1 MSPTASLL
9 VTGASGQLGRRVVEL
24 LLASGAPRVFAA
36 TRHPEK
42 LADLAQRGALL
53 RRADFDEP
61 ASLEATFD
69 GIDRL
74 LLISTDTLGRRA
86 AQHRAAI
93 DAAARAGVKHVV
105 YTSAP
110 PLPGNAI
117 GEEHLAT
124 ERMLEESALDWTLL
138 RNNLYT
144 DLLVM
149 GTIGRALASG
159 KLVSAAGNGATAYI
173 TREDCARAAAAA
185 LSSSVASP
193 FSGRRTLEISG
204 PDAVTGEQL
213 AAIANVPF
221 VAASREASIA
231 DKIAGGLPQMYA
243 EVLVSFEVSAA
254 QGHLANV
261 TNDFETLTGKQ
272 PESVAD
278 FAAAHHDALMAPSH

>member
-1 MSPTASLL
+1 MAPTPSLL

-24 LLASGAPRVFAA
+24 LLASGHARVFAA

-61 ASLEATFD
+61 ASLDAAFE

-124 ERMLEESALDWTLL
+124 ERMLADSALDWTLL

-149 GTIGRALASG
+149 GAIGRALASG
-159 KLVSAAGNGATAYI
+159 KLVSAAGDGATAYV

-185 LSSSVASP
+185 LAAP
-193 FSGRRTLEISG
+193 FTGRRTLEISG
-204 PDAVTGEQL
+204 PDAMTGQRL

-231 DKIAGGLPQMYA
+231 DKLASGLPQLYA
-243 EVLVSFEVSAA
+243 DVLLSFELSAA
-254 QGHLANV
+254 QGQLANV
-261 TNDFETLTGKQ
+261 TTDYEQLTGRK
-272 PESVAD
+272 PESVAE
-278 FAAAHHDALMAPSH
+278 FVAAHHEALRAPTLQ